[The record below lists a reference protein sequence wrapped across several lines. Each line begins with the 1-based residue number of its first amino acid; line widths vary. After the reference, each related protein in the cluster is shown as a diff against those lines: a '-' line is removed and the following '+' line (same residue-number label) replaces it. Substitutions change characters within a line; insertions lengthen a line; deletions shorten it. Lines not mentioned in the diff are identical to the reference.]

1 MQHSE
6 TRVVHKN
13 ASGLPHHTNVSDSVI
28 IVLICLISFINDYFI
43 FTFCFEFSLIL
54 VCFQSGFS
62 CFVWTALQRQNEC
75 MYFHCLVRQV
85 VIIFFPN
92 NTKLYFILA
101 FLIE

>member
-13 ASGLPHHTNVSDSVI
+13 ASGLPHHTTVSDSVI
-28 IVLICLISFINDYFI
+28 IVLICIISFINDYFI

-62 CFVWTALQRQNEC
+62 CFVWTACRGKMSACTFTAFQTSCNN
-75 MYFHCLVRQV
+75 
-85 VIIFFPN
+85 FFS
-92 NTKLYFILA
+92 KQY
-101 FLIE
+101 

>member
-13 ASGLPHHTNVSDSVI
+13 ASGLPHHTTVSDSVI
-28 IVLICLISFINDYFI
+28 IVLICIISFINDYFI

-62 CFVWTALQRQNEC
+62 CFVWTACRGKMSAC
-75 MYFHCLVRQV
+75 TF
-85 VIIFFPN
+85 
-92 NTKLYFILA
+92 TASSDKL
-101 FLIE
+101 

>member
-6 TRVVHKN
+6 TRVAHKN

-28 IVLICLISFINDYFI
+28 IVLICIISFINDYFI

-62 CFVWTALQRQNEC
+62 CFVWTACRGKMSACTFTAFQTSCN
-75 MYFHCLVRQV
+75 H
-85 VIIFFPN
+85 FFS
-92 NTKLYFILA
+92 KQY
-101 FLIE
+101 

>member
-6 TRVVHKN
+6 TRVAHKN

-28 IVLICLISFINDYFI
+28 TVLICIISFINDYFI

-62 CFVWTALQRQNEC
+62 CFVWTACRGKMSACTFTAFQTSCNN
-75 MYFHCLVRQV
+75 
-85 VIIFFPN
+85 FFS
-92 NTKLYFILA
+92 KQY
-101 FLIE
+101 